1 MKKIFIL
8 FTLFLFTASV
18 VSSMTFD
25 EAFSQVN
32 NKPMAVLVYADWAD
46 GYQNALQQFKA
57 VQNNLAAQYNFVEMD
72 IATINAKSFNKKYHI
87 YPNLPYVTTFR
98 ESGKI
103 SRYIDAACV
112 SDYDCLKTKLNAFIR

>member
-57 VQNNLAAQYNFVEMD
+57 VQKNLAAQYNFVEMD
-72 IATINAKSFNKKYHI
+72 IATINAKSFNKKYW
-87 YPNLPYVTTFR
+87 NTK
-98 ESGKI
+98 GK
-103 SRYIDAACV
+103 
-112 SDYDCLKTKLNAFIR
+112 